1 MSSKRKYDE
10 IDVQQSERPS
20 KKQKIN
26 DNSYR
31 KASAFE
37 PNHELLNKIYEKVQ
51 SQSLDHEDEDKEVMS
66 EQDELDNALFILAN
80 HLNCD
85 NVSYNTA
92 RVSPLHV
99 SLYGNQCNF
108 SIRLRKE
115 IWYQPKVSLVNVFA
129 ILREY
134 NVRLE
139 AFTVWMYSCNF
150 MTDLGHA
157 ASYILR
163 GNNEIKELDLVKM
176 QYANQVG
183 FDQDIFNR
191 ICDDIAQQSDLY
203 CLSTFKIG
211 GNLDTQMI
219 VKFCKVILRNP
230 CLRDIKLLLMMR
242 EDEYPFADGDLMC
255 QFSSALIRTLIIS
268 TNYIQNCVDV
278 MDECLTQHKISEESA
293 HLIMEYCYD
302 LDCDIHLEFAS
313 QANIWLGRP
322 VKMYLNDLFPELQH
336 NKVKRRL
343 YFTDSFLS

>member
-51 SQSLDHEDEDKEVMS
+51 SQSVIHQDEDKEV
-66 EQDELDNALFILAN
+66 DNALFILAK
-80 HLNCD
+80 HLKTNID
-85 NVSYNTA
+85 SYNRA
-92 RVSPLHV
+92 KVNPLHIY
-99 SLYGNQCNF
+99 LHGNECNF
-108 SIRLRKE
+108 SISFREE

-139 AFTVWMYSCNF
+139 AFTVWMYQCNF

-176 QYANQVG
+176 QY
-183 FDQDIFNR
+183 
-191 ICDDIAQQSDLY
+191 
-203 CLSTFKIG
+203 
-211 GNLDTQMI
+211 
-219 VKFCKVILRNP
+219 
-230 CLRDIKLLLMMR
+230 
-242 EDEYPFADGDLMC
+242 
-255 QFSSALIRTLIIS
+255 
-268 TNYIQNCVDV
+268 
-278 MDECLTQHKISEESA
+278 
-293 HLIMEYCYD
+293 
-302 LDCDIHLEFAS
+302 
-313 QANIWLGRP
+313 
-322 VKMYLNDLFPELQH
+322 
-336 NKVKRRL
+336 
-343 YFTDSFLS
+343 

>member
-10 IDVQQSERPS
+10 MDAQQSQPPS
-20 KKQKIN
+20 KKQKTHHT
-26 DNSYR
+26 SCTET
-31 KASAFE
+31 SAFE
-37 PNHELLNKIYEKVQ
+37 PNHRLLSKIYEKVQ
-51 SQSLDHEDEDKEVMS
+51 SQSVIHQDEDKEV
-66 EQDELDNALFILAN
+66 DNALFILAK
-80 HLNCD
+80 HLKTNTD
-85 NVSYNTA
+85 SYNRA
-92 RVSPLHV
+92 KVNPLHIY
-99 SLYGNQCNF
+99 LHGNECNF
-108 SIRLRKE
+108 SISFRDLEE

-139 AFTVWMYSCNF
+139 AFTVWMYQCNF
-150 MTDLGHA
+150 MADLGHA

-163 GNNEIKELDLVKM
+163 GNNEIKELDLVNI

>member
-51 SQSLDHEDEDKEVMS
+51 SQSLDHEDEEKEVMS

-92 RVSPLHV
+92 RVSPLHI

-183 FDQDIFNR
+183 FDQDIFNK
-191 ICDDIAQQSDLY
+191 ICHDIIRQSDSY

-211 GNLDTQMI
+211 GNLDKQMI
-219 VKFCKVILRNP
+219 VNFCNVIIRSP
-230 CLRDIKLLLMMR
+230 CLREIKLLFMCD
-242 EDEYPFADGDLMC
+242 DEC
-255 QFSSALIRTLIIS
+255 QELERDSMSQYSCALIRTLVIS

-278 MDECLTQHKISEESA
+278 TDECLTQHKISEESA
-293 HLIMEYCYD
+293 QLIIEYCYD
-302 LDCDIHLEFAS
+302 LDCDIHLEFSS
-313 QANIWLGRP
+313 QAVWFRSP
-322 VKMYLNDLFPELQH
+322 VKMYLNDRFPELQH

-343 YFTDSFLS
+343 YFTDSFLA